1 MDKNPDSISKTS
13 VRPTLKIFENYTQA
27 QAKELL
33 DTFNSHLHE
42 DIQLWTSKQLIKA
55 LNDEWFH
62 LPSSELENNLNNPE
76 FINKLLQHPEEL
88 EAILLYCYNRNFW
101 NTHIKDWNK
110 LKDLRIH
117 KPWDVRQEWMDIGKW
132 KHFWVLEKPI
142 SKYWRKLNSFSK
154 EHFWIGIQDAIDK
167 YYQPHLLE
175 MSPEEEK
182 IIENI
187 ILWLKN
193 GEKNFVIL
201 NHDTF
206 ANIPLAIVK
215 FMKKAEELWV
225 KDVNKYFTTIIWPLL
240 NVHSVQNTILN
251 TLSNV
256 VITHPA
262 GNKIPE
268 AKPLISLQQKWA
280 LQQITQDLGKGW
292 WGQVYF
298 CSPSGT
304 RDVVVY
310 WKNEQGETIPHI
322 YLPDENWWS
331 NISTIKLVNRLKKNN
346 PDLKIYAL
354 STNTTDLKK
363 DISLTN
369 NSWNKWADISM
380 HISDLNQDEPLNT
393 AEVVKCLTKGVTY
406 PIRWDED
413 WEILTEKQCAT
424 AIPEDLFKK
433 LKKWSKTWKYPEG
446 LFDKNWEIDVYKL
459 NELIMSWEY
468 YIK

>member
-1 MDKNPDSISKTS
+1 M
-13 VRPTLKIFENYTQA
+13 
-27 QAKELL
+27 
-33 DTFNSHLHE
+33 
-42 DIQLWTSKQLIKA
+42 
-55 LNDEWFH
+55 
-62 LPSSELENNLNNPE
+62 
-76 FINKLLQHPEEL
+76 
-88 EAILLYCYNRNFW
+88 
-101 NTHIKDWNK
+101 
-110 LKDLRIH
+110 
-117 KPWDVRQEWMDIGKW
+117 
-132 KHFWVLEKPI
+132 
-142 SKYWRKLNSFSK
+142 
-154 EHFWIGIQDAIDK
+154 
-167 YYQPHLLE
+167 
-175 MSPEEEK
+175 
-182 IIENI
+182 
-187 ILWLKN
+187 
-193 GEKNFVIL
+193 
-201 NHDTF
+201 
-206 ANIPLAIVK
+206 
-215 FMKKAEELWV
+215 
-225 KDVNKYFTTIIWPLL
+225 
-240 NVHSVQNTILN
+240 QNTILN

-268 AKPLISLQQKWA
+268 AKSLISLQQKWA
-280 LQQITQDLGKGW
+280 LQQITKDLGKDW
-292 WGQVYF
+292 WWQVYF
-298 CSPSGT
+298 YSPSGT

-354 STNTTDLKK
+354 STNTTELKK

-393 AEVVKCLTKGVTY
+393 AEVVKCLTNGVTY
-406 PIRWDED
+406 PIRWKED

-468 YIK
+468 FIK